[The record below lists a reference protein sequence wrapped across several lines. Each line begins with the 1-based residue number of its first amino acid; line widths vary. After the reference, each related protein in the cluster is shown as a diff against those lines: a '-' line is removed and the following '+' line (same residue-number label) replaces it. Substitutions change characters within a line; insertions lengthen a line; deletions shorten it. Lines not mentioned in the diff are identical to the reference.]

1 MESVMVTGGAGF
13 IGSNI
18 TEALLAKGYRVVV
31 LDDLSTGKM
40 ENILD
45 LSASDNLK
53 FIKGSILESGLVR
66 SIIKS
71 ENISLISHQAAI
83 SSVSTSIA
91 DPVRTMETNVAGT
104 TSLFHIASEYG
115 CRRIVF
121 ASSSS
126 IYGDSPELPK
136 RETMT
141 PCPKSPY
148 AMSKAAKEMLCSV
161 FSGLYGIE
169 IVGLRYFNVYGK
181 RQDPA
186 SDYAAVI
193 PKFITKALKNEPIP
207 IEGDGGQTRDFIYID
222 DVVNANLKALTG
234 DNISGSVFNV
244 ANGEQTSIL
253 ELATAILEITG
264 SGSEIVF
271 KPARTGDIR
280 DSVGDIEHAVRH
292 LGFKKE
298 FSLTQGLAETVAWYR
313 ARKAKQCAA

>member
-1 MESVMVTGGAGF
+1 MESVLVTGGAGF

-18 TEALLAKGYRVVV
+18 TEELLAKGYRVVV

-40 ENILD
+40 VNILD
-45 LSASDNLK
+45 LSESDNLK

-71 ENISLISHQAAI
+71 ENISLICHQAAI
-83 SSVSTSIA
+83 SSVSKSIA
-91 DPVRTMETNVAGT
+91 DPVKTIETNVAGT
-104 TSLFHIASEYG
+104 TSLFHIAAEYG

-126 IYGDSPELPK
+126 VYGDAPNLPK
-136 RETMT
+136 LETMA

-148 AMSKAAKEMLCSV
+148 AMSKAAKEMLGSV
-161 FSGLYGIE
+161 FSDLYGIE
-169 IVGLRYFNVYGK
+169 TVGLRYFNVYGK

-207 IEGDGGQTRDFIYID
+207 IEGDGGQTRDFVYVD

-234 DNISGSVFNV
+234 DNISGNIFNV

-253 ELATAILEITG
+253 ELATTILEITG
-264 SGSEIVF
+264 SKSEVVF

-280 DSVGDIEHAVRH
+280 NSVGDIEHAERY
-292 LGFKKE
+292 LGFKKA
-298 FSLTQGLAETVAWYR
+298 FNLTQGLAETVAWYR
-313 ARKAKQCAA
+313 VRKAKQCAA